1 MLLLFAATLAYLSQK
16 SKKTYSGQEAF
27 KEDMGARIQRTVEP
41 IQLDVDWL
49 IGKRTDPRL
58 RLPARKRW
66 FSRFT
71 AILICL
77 LAISGLLI
85 AWPKLSSQWLA
96 QELRLALAASSGMD
110 ESLELLVSLNEL
122 GDLSHREIVSMLG
135 SAEPQLRRISYR
147 WIRERIRND
156 VGSEEWLRGCHSL
169 FTELVN
175 SQFEISESM
184 HLRSLLCTEAL
195 DEMDRLSPNASVD
208 QVKELCRSVLAVQPL
223 ESQPSLSSSVGGVQ
237 AAGTKEDSQTDL
249 PQRNLGSSVSSRTIG
264 GSIEVSVAPLL
275 MDIPLPS
282 IPEPVAGGLL
292 SASVDSPHTDSPETN
307 SPETDSPDTMDLSG
321 AEQRD
326 RQGAVTISFES
337 VSSSSSGTM
346 TAVSHRADQ
355 IDLSGVE
362 SLSLENL
369 FTLLSST
376 QERRVRMVCDELF
389 RRGVPTEI
397 VEIAIDMARGDSSV
411 QLEAMEQAVR
421 GGAINPVPLL
431 AWMAQSQDRKVRHR
445 AIALLG
451 AMQDRDAHLKLRS
464 LFQREPDKQLQQMI
478 QQALVAGTGFAGAGF
493 AGAGTG
499 ATVTGANRGSLP

>member
-1 MLLLFAATLAYLSQK
+1 
-16 SKKTYSGQEAF
+16 
-27 KEDMGARIQRTVEP
+27 MGARIQRTVEP

-66 FSRFT
+66 LSRFN

-135 SAEPQLRRISYR
+135 SAEPQLRHISYQ
-147 WIRERIRND
+147 WIRERIRHD
-156 VGSEEWLRGCHSL
+156 VGSDEWLRGCHSL
-169 FTELVN
+169 FMELVN
-175 SQFEISESM
+175 SQFETSESM

-195 DEMDRLSPNASVD
+195 DEMDRLAPNASVD

-223 ESQPSLSSSVGGVQ
+223 ESQPSLSSSVGGVPE
-237 AAGTKEDSQTDL
+237 AGTKEDSPADL
-249 PQRNLGSSVSSRTIG
+249 PQRNIGSSVSSRTIG
-264 GSIEVSVAPLL
+264 GSIEVSVAPSL

-282 IPEPVAGGLL
+282 IPEPVTGGLL
-292 SASVDSPHTDSPETN
+292 TASVDSPDADSPN
-307 SPETDSPDTMDLSG
+307 ADSPDADSPDADSPNADSPNAKDLSD
-321 AEQRD
+321 AEQRVPK
-326 RQGAVTISFES
+326 GVVTISFAS
-337 VSSSSSGTM
+337 VSSSSSGAV

-478 QQALVAGTGFAGAGF
+478 QQALVAGTGVTGTGF
-493 AGAGTG
+493 TGTGFTGTG
-499 ATVTGANRGSLP
+499 ATGTGANRGSLP